1 MLSSAALKSKRETFT
16 DPAVFQRRVL
26 KRKIWSAQQRIAHA
40 VETRRHIAVKGCHA
54 SGKTFLAAGLVP
66 WWLTRYEKG
75 KVVTVSPTLRQV
87 KVFWDEVEIARR
99 GAGIRFPE
107 CSTTGMRVSEESYGL
122 GISSSRGVNIQ
133 GFHGSDILIIAD
145 EAPGIEADLW
155 ESIEGIRAGG
165 KVTLLEL
172 GNPTIN
178 SGHFFENFQRGR
190 STCECITISAFDSPN
205 LEGVTIE
212 QLLAMDEDQIQIAPW
227 PQLTTRE
234 WVRDRYRR
242 WGPSNA
248 AYISRVLGE
257 FPSQADDSVY
267 SLEWIEAAAKPAKKR
282 DGTEYTQ
289 AELLAILQQ
298 RGEQIHI
305 GIDVA
310 GPGEDETVMC
320 ARVGGVILELTAFPG
335 PDPRAELLKHVSAY
349 RTDKRFQ
356 LGSVQVDIDGIG
368 YYFAQF
374 LADNKLPVHGFRAG
388 AAPLNAEHFA
398 NHKAEAYW
406 CLREW
411 LERRAIT
418 GLTDEEAQAQLA
430 GIRYSHTPAGRVE
443 IESKA
448 DARKRGVSSP
458 DRAEAIVM
466 AFVPVVPRHQRT
478 EYQADDD
485 LSLGPI

>member
-1 MLSSAALKSKRETFT
+1 MSSSGVLLKSERETFT
-16 DPAVFQRRVL
+16 EPVLFQRRVL
-26 KRKIWSAQQRIAHA
+26 NRNIWSAQERIAQA
-40 VETRRHIAVKGCHA
+40 VATRRHVAVKGCHA
-54 SGKTFLAAGLVP
+54 SGKTYLSAGLVP

-87 KVFWDEVEIARR
+87 KVFWDEVEVARR
-99 GAGIRFPE
+99 NAGIRFPE

-172 GNPTIN
+172 GNPTVN
-178 SGHFFENFQRGR
+178 SGHFFENFSRGR

-205 LEGVTIE
+205 FAGITIE
-212 QLLAMDEDQIQIAPW
+212 QLLEMDEDQIQVAPW

-242 WGPSNA
+242 WGPQNP

-267 SLEWIEAAAKPAKKR
+267 SLEWIEYAARPQEKLQ
-282 DGTEYTQ
+282 EIL
-289 AELLAILQQ
+289 AELSR

-305 GIDVA
+305 GVDVA

-320 ARVGGVILELTAFPG
+320 ARVGGVILEIRAFPG
-335 PDPRAELLKHVSAY
+335 PDPRVDLMRAVSQY
-349 RTDKRFQ
+349 RVNRMFK
-356 LGSVQVDIDGIG
+356 LGTVLVDIDGIG
-368 YYFAQF
+368 YYFAQY
-374 LADNKLPVHGFRAG
+374 LADQKLPVSGFRAG
-388 AAPLNAEHFA
+388 GKPMDAEHFV

-406 CLREW
+406 SLREW
-411 LERRAIT
+411 LERKAVT
-418 GLTDEEAQAQLA
+418 GLNDEETQAQLA
-430 GIRYSHTPAGRVE
+430 GIRYRHTASGRVE
-443 IESKA
+443 IESKEE
-448 DARKRGVSSP
+448 ARKRGVSSP
-458 DRAEAIVM
+458 DRAEAVVM
-466 AFVPVVPRHQRT
+466 AFVAVVPREQRVQYSGIDT
-478 EYQADDD
+478 EISPY
-485 LSLGPI
+485 